1 MDFIFRK
8 TAPPDFPKEALDDAD
23 TISRGLDYDDDIG
36 IVKYVDGKK
45 IGVFFIPFS
54 LYLALRRHNAPMR
67 IAGVVGVVQKGERY
81 IITKQAKRAVE
92 AKGVGKLIDMPA
104 RKGLSFQGFAM
115 EWENDPMEAVYAELV
130 EELGLEKDD
139 VTEMKRDVVIDD
151 KEVLFAVLFR
161 TELEESVMRN
171 LKSVATDGWEIEE
184 LMLMGKQEA
193 REYLKDSGLLAVF
206 NRLVGK

>member
-8 TAPPDFPKEALDDAD
+8 TAPPDFPKEVLDDAD
-23 TISRGLDYDDDIG
+23 AIARGLDYDDDMG

-45 IGVFFIPFS
+45 IGVYFIPFS

-92 AKGVGKLIDMPA
+92 AKGVGKLVDMPA

-115 EWENDPMEAVYAELV
+115 
-130 EELGLEKDD
+130 
-139 VTEMKRDVVIDD
+139 
-151 KEVLFAVLFR
+151 
-161 TELEESVMRN
+161 
-171 LKSVATDGWEIEE
+171 
-184 LMLMGKQEA
+184 
-193 REYLKDSGLLAVF
+193 
-206 NRLVGK
+206 